1 MKHITYFQNFLSNE
15 VDLNK
20 TRLDRLNDSSSAVN
34 TFMSSN
40 LDAYEKTERQG
51 SYGLKQ
57 SSNRSGH
64 ASTTLTCS
72 YT

>member
-1 MKHITYFQNFLSNE
+1 MKHVTYFQNFLSNE

-34 TFMSSN
+34 TFLSSN

-51 SYGLKQ
+51 SLRFENNYQTGWDA
-57 SSNRSGH
+57 RV
-64 ASTTLTCS
+64 
-72 YT
+72 